1 MLYNL
6 LYPLS
11 SEISILNV
19 FRYIT
24 FRSVWALLTA
34 LIISIL
40 VGPYFIR
47 ALKRLKFGQY
57 IQEDVKA
64 HLEKAGTPTMG
75 GLLIA
80 FSLSISV
87 LLWADLSN
95 RYIWL
100 TLFVFLSF
108 TAVGFA
114 DDYLKIL
121 RKNNKGISAK
131 AKLLGQVVAGSIAI
145 LLLFFWPGVADVA
158 SKIGGN
164 SFSTELIVPFFKNF
178 KPDLGW
184 FFLPFALLVM
194 VGTSN
199 GVNLTDGLDGL
210 AIGPTIIAGLCFAV
224 FIYVAGNVQMAKYL
238 QVAHVPDV
246 GEVTVFCG
254 AFIGASLGFLWYN
267 AYPAQIF
274 MGDVGSLPL
283 GGTLGFLSILC
294 KQEVILLL
302 VGGLFVIETLSVILQ
317 VGYFKFTGGK
327 RIFRMAPLH
336 HHFEMKG
343 TPESKIIIR
352 FWIMSALFGLAAL
365 SVLKLR

>member
-11 SEISILNV
+11 AEFSVLNV

-40 VGPYFIR
+40 VGPWFIGF
-47 ALKRLKFGQY
+47 LKRLKFGQY

-80 FSLSISV
+80 FSLGISV
-87 LLWADLSN
+87 LLWADLTN
-95 RYIWL
+95 PYVWL
-100 TLFVFLSF
+100 CLLVFF
-108 TAVGFA
+108 GFGAVGFL

-121 RKNNKGISAK
+121 RKNNKGLSAK
-131 AKLLGQVVAGSIAI
+131 AKFIGQIAI
-145 LLLFFWPGVADVA
+145 AVVVMGILFTLPAY
-158 SKIGGN
+158 
-164 SFSTELIVPFFKNF
+164 STKLSVPFFKNF
-178 KPDLGW
+178 TPDLGL
-184 FFLPFALLVM
+184 FYLPFAVIVM

-210 AIGPTIIAGLCFAV
+210 AIGPTIVAGMCFAV
-224 FIYVAGNVQMAKYL
+224 FVYVAGNANMAHYL
-238 QVAHVPDV
+238 QVAHVPGV
-246 GEVTVFCG
+246 GEAAVFCG
-254 AFIGASLGFLWYN
+254 ALVGASLGFLWFN
-267 AYPAQIF
+267 AYPAQMF
-274 MGDVGSLPL
+274 MGDVGSLSL
-283 GGTLGFLSILC
+283 GGVLGFLSVLC
-294 KQEVILLL
+294 KQELILLV
-302 VGGLFVIETLSVILQ
+302 VGGLFVVETLSVVLQ

-327 RIFRMAPLH
+327 RFFRMAPLH
-336 HHFEMKG
+336 HHFELKG

-352 FWIMSALFGLAAL
+352 FWITSALLGMAAL

>member
-11 SEISILNV
+11 SEFTVLNV

-40 VGPYFIR
+40 VGPWFIR
-47 ALKRLKFGQY
+47 MLKRLKFGQY

-80 FSLSISV
+80 FSLMVSL
-87 LLWADLSN
+87 LLWGDLTN
-95 RYIWL
+95 IYVWL
-100 TLFVFLSF
+100 TVFVFLGF
-108 TAVGFA
+108 GAVGFV

-121 RKNNKGISAK
+121 RKNNKGISAR
-131 AKLLGQVVAGSIAI
+131 AKFLGQMVVAAVAMGV
-145 LLLFFWPGVADVA
+145 LLTLPAYSA
-158 SKIGGN
+158 Q
-164 SFSTELIVPFFKNF
+164 LAVPFFKTF
-178 KPDLGW
+178 TLDLGW
-184 FFLPFALLVM
+184 FYVPFAVLVM

-210 AIGPTIIAGLCFAV
+210 AIGPTIVAGACFAV
-224 FIYVAGNVQMAKYL
+224 FIYVAGNVAIANYL
-238 QVAHVPDV
+238 QITSVPGV

-254 AFIGASLGFLWYN
+254 ALVGASLGFLWYN

-274 MGDVGSLPL
+274 MGDVGSLSL
-283 GGTLGFLSILC
+283 GGVLGFLAVLC
-294 KQEVILLL
+294 KQELVLLV
-302 VGGLFVIETLSVILQ
+302 VGGLFVVETLSVIVQ
-317 VGYFKFTGGK
+317 VSYFKFTGGK
-327 RIFRMAPLH
+327 RFFRMAPLH

-343 TPESKIIIR
+343 LPESKIIIR
-352 FWIMSALFGLAAL
+352 FWIMSALLGLAAL